1 MLTTIAKDFNW
12 EMGHRLP
19 YHEAGCRNIHGH
31 SYKMRVELT
40 GTLDEQGMLMDYG
53 IMKKLIDPLVER
65 FDHAFACDENDKPML
80 NFFKENV
87 LKVQIVPFY
96 TTAENLAHF
105 FLQEIRALL
114 KDQKNIT
121 KITVRLQETERTFA
135 ETSVEL

>member
-40 GTLDEQGMLMDYG
+40 GTLDDQGMLMDYG

-65 FDHAFACDENDKPML
+65 FDHAFACDHKDTAML
-80 NFFKENV
+80 DFFKNNV
-87 LKVQIVPFY
+87 LKVQILPFY

-121 KITVRLQETERTFA
+121 RITVRLQETERTFA
-135 ETSVEL
+135 EISVEL